1 MLTDAKIRSATASD
15 KPVRLSDGQGLYL
28 EISPAGGKLWR
39 FKYRFA
45 GKEKRQ
51 ALGTYPDTC
60 LKAAREKAAEAKKLL
75 GAGVDPGEAR
85 KAEKAGRLL
94 LAANSFEAIAR
105 EWLAT
110 VLSQRVSEGHSNRT
124 RIRLEQDVFPWIGH
138 LPIAE
143 ISAPLILQTMRRVES
158 RGAVET
164 AHRELQSV
172 GQVFRYA
179 VATGRAER
187 DPTRDLRGA
196 LRPFL
201 TRHMPAITDPKRV
214 GDLLRA
220 IHVYEG
226 MPVTRAALRLAPL
239 VFVRPGELRHAQ
251 WAEFDL
257 DGAMWRIPAA
267 RMKRKL
273 QDKVSGPD
281 HFVPLPRQAIEIL
294 KELRPLTGHR
304 AHVFPCTRG
313 QGRPMSDVT
322 IGAALRRL
330 GFPKEEMTGHG
341 FRAMARTL
349 LAERLGVDEA
359 VIEAQLAHAV
369 RDSLGRAYNRTT
381 FLAQRRAMLQTWA
394 DYLDRLRLG
403 AEVVELHAAR

>member
-1 MLTDAKIRSATASD
+1 
-15 KPVRLSDGQGLYL
+15 
-28 EISPAGGKLWR
+28 
-39 FKYRFA
+39 
-45 GKEKRQ
+45 
-51 ALGTYPDTC
+51 
-60 LKAAREKAAEAKKLL
+60 LL

-94 LAANSFEAIAR
+94 LAANSFEAVAR

-110 VLSQRVSEGHSNRT
+110 VLAQRVSEGHSKRT
-124 RIRLEQDVFPWIGH
+124 KIRLEQDVFPWIGH
-138 LPIAE
+138 LPIAD
-143 ISAPLILQTMRRVES
+143 ILAPVILQTMRRVES

-257 DGAMWRIPAA
+257 DGAMWRIPSA

-273 QDKVSGPD
+273 QDKASGLD
-281 HFVPLPRQAIEIL
+281 HFVPLSRQAVEIL
-294 KELRPLTGHR
+294 KELWPLTGHR

-330 GFPKEEMTGHG
+330 GF
-341 FRAMARTL
+341 
-349 LAERLGVDEA
+349 
-359 VIEAQLAHAV
+359 
-369 RDSLGRAYNRTT
+369 
-381 FLAQRRAMLQTWA
+381 
-394 DYLDRLRLG
+394 LRK
-403 AEVVELHAAR
+403 R